1 MADVVTQPINLLYE
15 KAGTF
20 MLRARTST
28 GVLSTSLDDVY
39 VANSPIVKTIKGS
52 MTKEMYDID
61 TGNSVYPADKRAQ
74 KVTGKF
80 DVTLNAFDRQL
91 HRFAT
96 GATKVDT
103 TTGATFPIVG
113 VDYVVPEGDTQTLV
127 LPYEVDSITAIK
139 VYSTGEALTETTE
152 TIATGQYTFT
162 EATNLLT
169 FFTDMAGEKI
179 TVSYVAKASA
189 TSSDIVSKTPVDK
202 TYELTTMGEASTLKG
217 AAGTQNQAV
226 IFDSVKFSGDITP
239 PEKTN
244 KAGDWSISM
253 EMVEPYGDKPIE
265 YKYVEKTALTVFTP
279 AP

>member
-1 MADVVTQPINLLYE
+1 MADVVTQPINLIYE

-20 MLRARTST
+20 MLRARTGT
-28 GVLSTSLDDVY
+28 GVLSTSPDDVY
-39 VANSPIVKTIKGS
+39 VANLPIVKSIKGS
-52 MTKEMYDID
+52 MTKEMYGIE

-96 GATKVDT
+96 GATKVDMT
-103 TTGATFPIVG
+103 VGATFPLVG
-113 VDYVVPEGDTQTLV
+113 VEYVVPTDAQTLV
-127 LPYEVDSITAIK
+127 LPYTVDSITAIK
-139 VYSTGEALTETTE
+139 VYSTGAALTETTE
-152 TIATGQYTFT
+152 AVATGQYSFT
-162 EATNLLT
+162 AETNLLT
-169 FFTDMAGEKI
+169 FFSDMAGVKI
-179 TVSYVAKASA
+179 TVSYIAKASA
-189 TSSDIVSKTPVDK
+189 TSSDVVSKTPVDK

-217 AAGTQNQAV
+217 ASGTQQKAV

-239 PEKTN
+239 PETTN

-265 YKYVEKTALTVFTP
+265 YKYVENTALTAFTP
-279 AP
+279 TP